1 MNQVVSS
8 QSRVVQ
14 PGRVAARIPAKAG
27 RMSSKGET
35 TKAALKLLPT
45 DSILRASQAQQ
56 GAEDAQVLPLLAH
69 ATGAEAGF
77 LVEYSAEGNELV
89 CRARR
94 WHGVQETVASVGPE
108 IETLAAKAL
117 STDQPAWRFSR
128 ASIGKFLAVVV
139 PFKLPGGRLICLGV
153 AVKDLRTG
161 EGATIAAL
169 IQGYGWWLTSAA
181 SVRESR
187 RESRLFERV
196 SGFVEMMRHCA
207 AAADVSEASGLMA
220 DHLKEILQCQSVS
233 VVGYRRGSFSLLASS
248 GGIEIEQRSEG
259 RAAIEATVSEA
270 VKRRETFVEAP
281 GATVPS
287 GAIGPAAEASRLLQG
302 TGWVVVPMVENDE
315 IVGGWFVL
323 WSKEDPAFDEKVRF
337 LRASAAQSAPLF
349 SVLRKAKPEGFKAI
363 VLRVW
368 KRLSLS
374 RKRLVIVLGLVLAAL
389 AVMPVKEK
397 FSAPASL
404 EPMVKRVVAAPFNA
418 TLRETKVEAGD
429 LVESGDL
436 LAELDGREIRF
447 QLAEAI
453 ANKARAAKEA
463 DRALDAGKIAE
474 SQMSRLEAL
483 GFEQQ
488 QLISE
493 ERQRFLQIQSPIA
506 GVVLQGDLERAE
518 GAPLQTGDRLFEIA
532 PIDEML
538 IEVALPQT
546 EVAYVREGMPVNVQL
561 EAFPGRVF
569 EAVIERIP
577 PRSELR
583 QNRNVFVCEASIQNA
598 EGELRPGMN
607 GEAKV
612 VGDRKML
619 IWTLIRPAVNY
630 CRLKLWL

>member
-8 QSRVVQ
+8 QSRAVQ
-14 PGRVAARIPAKAG
+14 SGRVAARPPANAG
-27 RMSSKGET
+27 RMSATSGT
-35 TKAALKLLPT
+35 PKASLKLLPT
-45 DSILRASQAQQ
+45 DSILKASQAQQ
-56 GAEDAQVLPLLAH
+56 GTDDAQVLPLLAH

-77 LVEYSAEGNELV
+77 LVEYKAEGNELV
-89 CRARR
+89 CQARR
-94 WHGVQETVASVGPE
+94 WHGVQETVTSAGPE
-108 IETLAAKAL
+108 IEKLAAKAV
-117 STDQPAWRFSR
+117 STNQPAWRFSR
-128 ASIGKFLAVVV
+128 ASVGKFLAVVV
-139 PFKLPGGRLICLGV
+139 PFKLPDNRLICLGV
-153 AVKDLRTG
+153 AIKDLRTG
-161 EGATIAAL
+161 EGANIAAL

-207 AAADVSEASGLMA
+207 AAGDVSEASGLMA
-220 DHLKEILQCQSVS
+220 DHLKEILQCQSVGI
-233 VVGYRRGSFSLLASS
+233 VGYRRGSFSLLSSS
-248 GGIEIEQRSEG
+248 GGIEVEQRSEG
-259 RAAIEATVSEA
+259 RAALEASVSEA
-270 VKRRETFVEAP
+270 VKRRETFIEAP
-281 GATVPS
+281 KDKFPT
-287 GAIGPAAEASRLLQG
+287 GAIGPAAEAARLLHG
-302 TGWVVVPMVENDE
+302 TGWVVIPLIDNDE
-315 IVGGWFVL
+315 IVGGWVVL
-323 WSKEDPAFDEKVRF
+323 WAKEEPIFDETLRF
-337 LRASAAQSAPLF
+337 LRASAAQSAPLLK
-349 SVLRKAKPEGFKAI
+349 VLRKAKPEGFKA
-363 VLRVW
+363 VVRRVW

-374 RKRLVIVLGLVLAAL
+374 QKRLFVLLGLILAGVAVL
-389 AVMPVKEK
+389 PVKEK
-397 FSAPASL
+397 ISAPASL

-429 LVESGDL
+429 LVGAGEL

-474 SQMSRLEAL
+474 SQMSRLEAM

-488 QLISE
+488 QLVSE
-493 ERQRFLQIQSPIA
+493 ERQKFLQIRSPID

-518 GAPLQTGDRLFEIA
+518 GAPMQTGDRLFEIA
-532 PIDEML
+532 PIDTML

-546 EVAYVREGMPVNVQL
+546 EIAHVREGMSVKVQL

-569 EAVIERIP
+569 EAEVERIP

-583 QNRNVFVCEASIQNA
+583 QNQNVFVCEASLQNP